1 MNVWG
6 ITHPGVVREQNQ
18 DAFEICVLADG
29 GIVAVVCDGMGGAK
43 AGNIASTLATGT
55 FMDALLQNE
64 LPTDDNIRW
73 HMEAA
78 ATEANQIVYHRAIQD
93 DHCSGMGTTMV
104 AVVAQNGVA
113 YIINEGDSRC
123 YHIAEQQAVR
133 ITRDHSLV
141 EALVERGELTQEQA
155 RTHPH
160 KNLITR
166 ALGTENQ
173 LRVDFY
179 RQTIH
184 PGEYLLLCS
193 DGLSNVVLDEEL
205 AQLINREDSLEACCQ
220 TLLSLAL
227 ERGAP
232 DNVTVVL
239 ISCELERRD

>member
-1 MNVWG
+1 MKIWG
-6 ITHPGVVREQNQ
+6 MTHPGMVREQNQ
-18 DAFEICVLADG
+18 DAFEIRVLADDG
-29 GIVAVVCDGMGGAK
+29 VAAVVCDGMGGAK

-55 FMDALLQNE
+55 FVDALLQNQ
-64 LPTDDNIRW
+64 LPADENVRW
-73 HMEAA
+73 HMEEAA
-78 ATEANQIVYHRAIQD
+78 SVANQVVFHRAQQD

-104 AVVAQNGVA
+104 ALVVRSGVA

-123 YHIAEQQAVR
+123 YYIAGDEISR

-166 ALGTENQ
+166 ALGTELT
-173 LRVDFY
+173 LRTDFY
-179 RQTIH
+179 SQPIQ
-184 PGEYLLLCS
+184 PGEFLLLCS
-193 DGLSNVVLDEEL
+193 DGLSNVVSREEL
-205 AQLINREDSLEACCQ
+205 YQLTREGTSLEASCQ
-220 TLLSLAL
+220 QLLDLAL

-239 ISCELERRD
+239 VSCD